1 MPGQPIVY
9 ETLRRLDVAYEEIEH
24 EAAFTV
30 PDMERLPFPGDVVI
44 AKNLFLRD
52 HRGRRHFL
60 VVLHKDKDADLRQLG
75 WAIGSRLSF
84 ASEDR
89 LAKHLGVG
97 KGSVTPLAVL
107 NDAGRAVE
115 VLFDPDLR
123 SAGRVGVHPNNNTAT
138 LLMRFDDVVRVV
150 REHGNTVGFL
160 QQTALK

>member
-9 ETLRRLDVAYEEIEH
+9 ETLRRLGVAYEEVEH

-30 PDMERLPFPGDVVI
+30 PDMERL
-44 AKNLFLRD
+44 
-52 HRGRRHFL
+52 
-60 VVLHKDKDADLRQLG
+60 
-75 WAIGSRLSF
+75 
-84 ASEDR
+84 
-89 LAKHLGVG
+89 AKHLGVS

-123 SAGRVGVHPNNNTAT
+123 SAGRVGVHPNDNTAT
-138 LLMRFDDVVRVV
+138 LLMRFDDLLRVV

-160 QQTALK
+160 QPELTRQ